1 MQERMASAAE
11 LARIEGTASLTSAG
25 RVRIQNPPVPE
36 TLSSISGRLRSAPSS
51 GPPVSGH
58 SLAVS

>member
-11 LARIEGTASLTSAG
+11 LAGTEGTASLASAG
-25 RVRIQNPPVPE
+25 RVSTQNPPVPE
-36 TLSSISGRLRSAPSS
+36 TLSSISGRLRQAPSS

-58 SLAVS
+58 RFAVS